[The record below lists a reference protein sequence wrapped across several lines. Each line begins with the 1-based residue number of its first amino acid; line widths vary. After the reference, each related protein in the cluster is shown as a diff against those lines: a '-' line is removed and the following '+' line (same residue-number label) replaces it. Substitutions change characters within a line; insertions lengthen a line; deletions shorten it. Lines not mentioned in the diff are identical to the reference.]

1 MSEWGIG
8 MATLEMTGPGDDGS
22 WGWPTQIESHSFKFK
37 GDSYSVLPIS
47 YSLPYLG
54 VYRIGFQ
61 KTTTNLTDLNST
73 SIHGEHFLHTI
84 VIDVKLTA

>member
-8 MATLEMTGPGDDGS
+8 MATLEMTDHGDGRPKS
-22 WGWPTQIESHSFKFK
+22 NHIVSSSKVIATVFCQSAIA
-37 GDSYSVLPIS
+37 
-47 YSLPYLG
+47 
-54 VYRIGFQ
+54 YRICRRIPNRFSKVRP